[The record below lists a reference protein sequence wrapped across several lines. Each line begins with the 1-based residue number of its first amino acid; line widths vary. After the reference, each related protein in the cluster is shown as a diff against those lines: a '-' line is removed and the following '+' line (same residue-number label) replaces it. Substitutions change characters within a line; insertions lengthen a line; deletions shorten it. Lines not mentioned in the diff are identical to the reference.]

1 MEKVLERMGN
11 MKPLKGIKILDF
23 TQFLA
28 GPLSTLLLS
37 DLGAEVI
44 KLENPPLGDGT
55 RYITDIV
62 NEKSSN
68 YTTRN
73 RGKKSVIMNLKDEK
87 QRAVFLKMVETADAV
102 VENFKPGTL
111 EKYGITYEVL
121 KEINPKIVYT
131 SISGYGQTGPYRTHA
146 AYDGAVQ
153 AESGV
158 MSVTGDMDG
167 TPVRC
172 GASIADTTA
181 GLVGCIG
188 TLSALYDA
196 KRTGQGR
203 RVDVAMMD
211 SMVTIM
217 ENLISNHLS
226 NGHIPKPLGNR
237 MWTASPFRD
246 FVCKDGKSVYIGIS
260 TDAQFKSFCEIVGH
274 PEWTE
279 DPRFLT
285 NESRPNHFREL
296 EPLVESVL
304 LEIDS
309 DTLCDEMQKRKL
321 VYGRINNVEQV
332 VNHPQVAVRNMIV
345 NAVYPDGTEFKVPG
359 CPIKMS
365 DMEEQTEYK
374 ASVLGSDT
382 FDVLSD
388 YADMEELH
396 EIYDTVL
403 QNCAETASKLYQK

>member
-1 MEKVLERMGN
+1 
-11 MKPLKGIKILDF
+11 MKPLEGIRILDF

-28 GPLSTLLLS
+28 GPLCTLLLS

-55 RYITDIV
+55 RYITDIR
-62 NEKSSN
+62 NDKSSN

-73 RGKKSVIMNLKDEK
+73 RGKKSVIMNLKDERQK
-87 QRAVFLKMVETADAV
+87 AIFLEMVKKADAV
-102 VENFKPGTL
+102 IENFKPGTL
-111 EKYGITYEVL
+111 EKYGITYEVM
-121 KEINPKIVYT
+121 KELNPEIVYT

-158 MSVTGDMDG
+158 MSVTGEMDG

-181 GLVGCIG
+181 GFVGCIG

-196 KRTGQGR
+196 KQTGEGR

-211 SMVTIM
+211 AMVLTM
-217 ENLISNHLS
+217 ENMISNFLS
-226 NGHIPKPLGNR
+226 SGAIARPLGNR

-246 FVCKDGKSVYIGIS
+246 FKCRDGQSVYIGIS
-260 TDAQFKSFCEIVGH
+260 TDKQFELFCDIVGH
-274 PEWTE
+274 PEWTK

-285 NESRPNHFREL
+285 NESRPRNFREL
-296 EPLVESVL
+296 EPLVEEALS
-304 LEIDS
+304 EIDS
-309 DTLCDEMQKRKL
+309 DVLCEEMQNRKL

-332 VNHPQVAVRNMIV
+332 VNHPQTQERKMIV
-345 NAVYPDGTEFKVPG
+345 NASYPDGTRFQVPG
-359 CPIKMS
+359 CPVKMS
-365 DMEEQTEYK
+365 GMPEETEYS
-374 ASVLGSDT
+374 ASALGDDTISVLSQ
-382 FDVLSD
+382 
-388 YADMEELH
+388 YAEESRVH
-396 EIYDTVL
+396 EIYDSVL
-403 QNCAETASKLYQK
+403 EECREASSRLCRK

>member
-1 MEKVLERMGN
+1 
-11 MKPLKGIKILDF
+11 MKPLEGIRILDF

-28 GPLSTLLLS
+28 GPLSTLMLS

-55 RYITDIV
+55 RYITNIT

-73 RGKKSVIMNLKDEK
+73 RGKKSVIMNLKDER
-87 QRAVFLKMVETADAV
+87 QRSLFLEMVKTADAV

-167 TPVRC
+167 TAVRC

-196 KRTGQGR
+196 KRSGKGR

-217 ENLISNHLS
+217 ENMISNYLA
-226 NGHIPKPLGNR
+226 GGEIPKPLGNR

-246 FVCKDGKSVYIGIS
+246 FMCKDGKSVYIGIS
-260 TDAQFKSFCEIVGH
+260 TDNQFAAFCEIVGH
-274 PEWTE
+274 PEWTQ

-285 NESRPNHFREL
+285 NESRPRNFREL
-296 EPLVESVL
+296 EPLVEEAL
-304 LEIDS
+304 LKIDS
-309 DTLCDEMQKRKL
+309 DVLCEEMQKRKL
-321 VYGRINNVEQV
+321 VYGRINDIGQV
-332 VNHPQVAVRNMIV
+332 VAHPQVAARNMIV
-345 NAVYPDGTEFKVPG
+345 NAVYPDGTTFQVPG
-359 CPIKMS
+359 CPVKM
-365 DMEEQTEYK
+365 DGITEETEYS
-374 ASVLGSDT
+374 ASALGEDT
-382 FDVLSD
+382 LDVLSEYID
-388 YADMEELH
+388 LERLH
-396 EIYDTVL
+396 EIYDGVL
-403 QNCAETASKLYQK
+403 EECKGSSSRLYSK

>member
-1 MEKVLERMGN
+1 
-11 MKPLKGIKILDF
+11 MKPLEGVRILDF

-28 GPLSTLLLS
+28 GPLSTLFLS

-73 RGKKSVIMNLKDEK
+73 RGKKSVILNLKDEK
-87 QRAVFLKMVETADAV
+87 QKEYFLRLVETADAV

-111 EKYGITYEVL
+111 EKFGITYDVL
-121 KEINPKIVYT
+121 KERNPKIVFT
-131 SISGYGQTGPYRTHA
+131 SISGYGQTGPYKAHA

-153 AESGV
+153 AEGGI
-158 MSVTGDMDG
+158 MSVTGEMG
-167 TPVRC
+167 GNPVRC

-181 GLVGCIG
+181 GMVGCIG
-188 TLSALYDA
+188 TLSALYEA
-196 KRTGQGR
+196 RVTGKGR

-217 ENLISNHLS
+217 ENMISNYIS
-226 NGHIPKPLGNR
+226 SGAIAKPLGNR

-246 FVCKDGKSVYIGIS
+246 FVCKDGQSVYIGIS

-274 PEWTE
+274 PEWVE
-279 DPRFLT
+279 DERFLT
-285 NESRPNHFREL
+285 NESRPKHADEL
-296 EPLVESVL
+296 EALTEEALSH
-304 LEIDS
+304 IDS
-309 DTLCDEMQKRKL
+309 NVLCEEMEKRKL

-332 VNHPQVAVRNMIV
+332 VNHPQTKARNMIV
-345 NAVYPDGTEFKVPG
+345 EAVYQDGTTFKVPG
-359 CPIKMS
+359 CPIKLS
-365 DMEEQTEYK
+365 DSEDKMEYS
-374 ASVLGSDT
+374 AAVLGEDT
-382 FDVLSD
+382 ITVLAEVADV
-388 YADMEELH
+388 EELH
-396 EIYDTVL
+396 TVYDDVL
-403 QNCAETASKLYQK
+403 QECKTATSKLYQK